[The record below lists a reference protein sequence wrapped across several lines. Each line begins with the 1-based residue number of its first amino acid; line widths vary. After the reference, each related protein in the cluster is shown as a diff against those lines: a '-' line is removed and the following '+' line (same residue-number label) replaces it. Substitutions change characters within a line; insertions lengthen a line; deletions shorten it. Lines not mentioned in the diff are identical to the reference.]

1 MTQPIPSE
9 VVKLR
14 TELEKLGPGPYLMKC
29 EDSCIPIT
37 ETDETDAAHHILSEE
52 GPRLRFTVYN
62 PDTGEV
68 EAIMGSADAVG
79 RVSSKSEWSIIQAVR
94 CDYYDTLVPRNTAVP
109 FLDKFISYE
118 CLPAWADESRTH
130 FGVLLYQPVDGCRL
144 YIFDGEDYQEEDIEA
159 LFTKSKE
166 WTHDWANSRRPVEPV
181 PTCKVQADDVLMNLW
196 ALATHHGFFLY
207 PLRRGKQPPGIVKVL
222 YGR

>member
-14 TELEKLGPGPYLMKC
+14 TELEKLGPGPYLMTC
-29 EDSCIPIT
+29 AGVSVEV
-37 ETDETDAAHHILSEE
+37 DEKDPFKAALLLLTEE
-52 GPRLRFTVYN
+52 GKRLQYASFDDTPSCVSVRFEQ
-62 PDTGEV
+62 DKLLEWEV
-68 EAIMGSADAVG
+68 
-79 RVSSKSEWSIIQAVR
+79 IQAVR

-181 PTCKVQADDVLMNLW
+181 PTCKVQADDVLMDLG